1 MMNSENYAQTDEKWQ
16 ALLARS
22 TPTFAGDTAPPY
34 GFVTSTLARLKAE
47 KGERDM
53 LERIG
58 LRALFASLAIL
69 VAVVGVSIGM
79 QIQDRMD
86 FDPAVKS
93 LLQADDIPIS

>member
-1 MMNSENYAQTDEKWQ
+1 MNTGNHPQADEKWR

-22 TPTFAGDTAPPY
+22 TPTFTGDAAPPY

-47 KGERDM
+47 KGEID
-53 LERIG
+53 LLAKIG

-69 VAVVGVSIGM
+69 VAVAGLSVGI
-79 QIQDRMD
+79 QLQDRMD

-93 LLQADDIPIS
+93 LLQADEVPIS